1 VTTISNSTALIY
13 LAKLGHLDVL
23 FALYAV
29 VTIPA
34 AVFDETVIQGEAA
47 GREDAAIIR
56 QAIAS
61 GQIVVAEA
69 DERDLTPEVEAL
81 PLGRG
86 ERHAIDLAR
95 RTSPRWIL
103 LDDALARDA
112 ASSFGLPVK
121 GTLGVLVEAY
131 RSGLLSREQL
141 EAAFDAILDRDD
153 IWIATALVHRVRE
166 NLRHGE

>member
-1 VTTISNSTALIY
+1 MTTTSNSTALIY

-23 FALYAV
+23 FALYGV

-34 AVFDETVIQGEAA
+34 AVFDEVVIQGEAA
-47 GREDAAIIR
+47 GRDDAAIIR
-56 QAIAS
+56 QAVAA
-61 GQIVVAEA
+61 GQITVVAAGE
-69 DERDLTPEVEAL
+69 EDLRPEVRAL

-86 ERHAIDLAR
+86 ERHAIEVAL

-112 ASSFGLPVK
+112 AASFGLPVK

-131 RSGLLSREQL
+131 RSGLLSQDQL
-141 EAAFDAILDRDD
+141 DAAFDTIVDRDD
-153 IWIATALVHRVRE
+153 IWIAETLVWRVRE
-166 NLRHGE
+166 GLRRDA